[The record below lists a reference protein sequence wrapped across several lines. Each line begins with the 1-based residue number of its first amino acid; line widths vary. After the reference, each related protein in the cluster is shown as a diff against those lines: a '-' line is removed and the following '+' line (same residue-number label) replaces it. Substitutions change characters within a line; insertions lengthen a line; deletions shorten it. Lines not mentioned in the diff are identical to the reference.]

1 MASLTAFLS
10 FAFLTAFT
18 PGPNNIMALTLAGTY
33 GFRKGFR
40 FCLGV
45 FFGFVGVMSACAL
58 FDAALFHLLPAVEPV
73 VKAVG
78 AAYILWLAWT
88 VFRSSGDT
96 SRFLPANSVRAGMTL
111 QFVNPKVILYG
122 ITAFSSFVFP
132 WTDSPFAVI
141 FFIGLLSAIGFAGTC
156 CWALCGSAF
165 QRLFNTY
172 RTPLNSLMALLL
184 VWCAVSLFR

>member
-1 MASLTAFLS
+1 
-10 FAFLTAFT
+10 
-18 PGPNNIMALTLAGTY
+18 
-33 GFRKGFR
+33 
-40 FCLGV
+40 
-45 FFGFVGVMSACAL
+45 
-58 FDAALFHLLPAVEPV
+58 
-73 VKAVG
+73 
-78 AAYILWLAWT
+78 
-88 VFRSSGDT
+88 
-96 SRFLPANSVRAGMTL
+96 MTL

-184 VWCAVSLFR
+184 VWCAFSLFR